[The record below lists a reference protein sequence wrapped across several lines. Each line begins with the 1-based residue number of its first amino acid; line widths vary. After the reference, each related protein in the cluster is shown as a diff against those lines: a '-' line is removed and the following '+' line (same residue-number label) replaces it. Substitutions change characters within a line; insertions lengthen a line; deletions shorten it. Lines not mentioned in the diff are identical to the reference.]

1 MSWITP
7 QNNAINL
14 PCETVLIDI
23 STSFR
28 ITQKIHTFKQ
38 IDGGQMQQ
46 QSRLLFG
53 TAGIPHSTP
62 KKNSPIEGVKQI
74 HALGLDCMQLEFAH
88 GVRMKEEVSSGLR
101 KASYELNIPL
111 TSHGPYYIN
120 LNAREQD
127 KIDSSVERII
137 QTAKISDLCGAES
150 MTFHAAFYMKDSPYD
165 VFDLVQK
172 SMNVIEER
180 LSRLDI
186 EIELRPELTGKT
198 SQFGSLEELI
208 DLTKRVNSCEPCLD
222 FSHLYARTGEY
233 NSYDEFCKVLD
244 RLNTEL
250 QPNATKNLHVHIS
263 GISSNS
269 KGDLKHL
276 NLGQSS
282 FNWKDLM
289 RAFKDKGCNGYVI
302 CVSPNLE
309 EDALMLKE
317 YYMSL
322 PDQVAV

>member
-1 MSWITP
+1 MMF
-7 QNNAINL
+7 
-14 PCETVLIDI
+14 E
-23 STSFR
+23 
-28 ITQKIHTFKQ
+28 
-38 IDGGQMQQ
+38 
-46 QSRLLFG
+46 RLLFG
-53 TAGIPHSTP
+53 TAGVPNSTV
-62 KKNSPIEGVKQI
+62 KKSNPVEGVKRI
-74 HALGLDCMQLEFAH
+74 HELGLDCMQLEFAH
-88 GVRMKEEVSSGLR
+88 GVRMKEEVSSALR
-101 KASYELNIPL
+101 KVSYELGIPL

-165 VFDLVQK
+165 VFDLVEK

-186 EIELRPELTGKT
+186 EIELRPELTGKS

-208 DLTKRVNSCEPCLD
+208 SLTKSVNSCKPCMD
-222 FSHLYARTGEY
+222 FSHLYARSGQY
-233 NSYDEFCKVLD
+233 NTYEEFVEVLKVLKQ
-244 RLNTEL
+244 EL
-250 QPNATKNLHVHIS
+250 GAKALKQMHIHIS

-276 NLGQSS
+276 NLDQSD
-282 FNWKDLM
+282 FNWKDLL
-289 RAFKDKGCNGYVI
+289 RALKDEDCRGYIICN
-302 CVSPNLE
+302 SPNLE
-309 EDALMLKE
+309 KDAVKMKE

-322 PDQVAV
+322 Q

>member
-1 MSWITP
+1 M
-7 QNNAINL
+7 AF
-14 PCETVLIDI
+14 D
-23 STSFR
+23 
-28 ITQKIHTFKQ
+28 
-38 IDGGQMQQ
+38 
-46 QSRLLFG
+46 RLLFG
-53 TAGIPHSTP
+53 TAGVPNSTA
-62 KKNSPIEGVKQI
+62 KKNNPVEGVKRI
-74 HALGLDCMQLEFAH
+74 HELGLDCMQLEFAH
-88 GVRMKEEVSSGLR
+88 GVRMKEEVSSALR
-101 KASYELNIPL
+101 KVSYELGVPL

-165 VFDLVQK
+165 VFDLVEK
-172 SMNVIEER
+172 SLNVIEER

-208 DLTKRVNSCEPCLD
+208 SLSKSVTSCKPCMD
-222 FSHLYARTGEY
+222 FSHLYARTGSVNDY
-233 NSYDEFCKVLD
+233 KGFCETLETLKS
-244 RLNTEL
+244 EL
-250 QPNATKNLHVHIS
+250 GAKALEEMHIHIS

-276 NLGQSS
+276 NLEKSK

-289 RAFKDKGCNGYVI
+289 KALKDMNCRGYVV
-302 CVSPNLE
+302 CNSPNLE
-309 EDALMLKE
+309 VDAAMLKQ
-317 YYMSL
+317 YY
-322 PDQVAV
+322 VAL

>member
-1 MSWITP
+1 M
-7 QNNAINL
+7 AF
-14 PCETVLIDI
+14 D
-23 STSFR
+23 
-28 ITQKIHTFKQ
+28 
-38 IDGGQMQQ
+38 
-46 QSRLLFG
+46 RLLFG
-53 TAGIPHSTP
+53 TAGVPSSTA
-62 KKNSPIEGVKQI
+62 KKNSPVEGVKRI
-74 HALGLDCMQLEFAH
+74 NELGLDCMQLEFAH
-88 GVRMKEEVSSGLR
+88 GVRMKEEVSSALR
-101 KASYELNIPL
+101 KASYEYKIPL

-165 VFDLVQK
+165 VFDLVEK
-172 SMNVIEER
+172 SLNVIEER

-208 DLTKRVNSCEPCLD
+208 SLSKSVNSCKPCMD
-222 FSHLYARTGEY
+222 FSHLYARTGEV
-233 NSYDEFCKVLD
+233 NSYDEFLAILKTL
-244 RLNTEL
+244 EL
-250 QPNATKNLHVHIS
+250 ELGAQTLKEMHIHIS

-276 NLGQSS
+276 NLEKSK

-289 RAFKDKGCNGYVI
+289 RALKDRDCRGYVI
-302 CVSPNLE
+302 CNSPNLE
-309 EDALMLKE
+309 VDAAMLKE
-317 YYMSL
+317 YYMAL
-322 PDQVAV
+322 

>member
-1 MSWITP
+1 M
-7 QNNAINL
+7 AF
-14 PCETVLIDI
+14 D
-23 STSFR
+23 
-28 ITQKIHTFKQ
+28 
-38 IDGGQMQQ
+38 
-46 QSRLLFG
+46 RLLFG
-53 TAGIPHSTP
+53 TAGVPNSTV
-62 KKNSPIEGVKQI
+62 KKNNPVEGVKRI
-74 HALGLDCMQLEFAH
+74 HELGLDCMQLEFAH
-88 GVRMKEEVSSGLR
+88 GVRMKEEVSSALR
-101 KASYELNIPL
+101 KVSYELGVPL

-165 VFDLVQK
+165 VFDLVEK
-172 SMNVIEER
+172 SLNVIEER

-208 DLTKRVNSCEPCLD
+208 SLSKSVTSCKPCMD
-222 FSHLYARTGEY
+222 FSHLYARTGSVNDY
-233 NSYDEFCKVLD
+233 KGFCETLETLKS
-244 RLNTEL
+244 EL
-250 QPNATKNLHVHIS
+250 GPKSLEEMHIHIS

-276 NLGQSS
+276 NLEKSK

-289 RAFKDKGCNGYVI
+289 KALKDMDCRGYVV
-302 CVSPNLE
+302 CNSPNLE
-309 EDALMLKE
+309 ADAAMLKQ
-317 YYMSL
+317 YY
-322 PDQVAV
+322 VAL

>member
-1 MSWITP
+1 M
-7 QNNAINL
+7 AF
-14 PCETVLIDI
+14 E
-23 STSFR
+23 
-28 ITQKIHTFKQ
+28 
-38 IDGGQMQQ
+38 
-46 QSRLLFG
+46 RLLFG
-53 TAGIPHSTP
+53 TAGVPNSTA
-62 KKNSPIEGVKQI
+62 KKNNPIEGVKRI
-74 HALGLDCMQLEFAH
+74 HEIGLDCMQLEFAH

-101 KASYELNIPL
+101 KVSYELGVPL

-165 VFDLVQK
+165 VFDLVEK

-180 LSRLDI
+180 LGRLDI

-208 DLTKRVNSCEPCLD
+208 QLTKQVNSCLPCLD
-222 FSHLYARTGEY
+222 FSHLFARTKQY
-233 NSYDEFCKVLD
+233 NSYEDFMYLLKLVEQELGRD
-244 RLNTEL
+244 QLN
-250 QPNATKNLHVHIS
+250 NLHIHIS

-276 NLGQSS
+276 NLNESD
-282 FNWKDLM
+282 FNWKELIK
-289 RAFKDKGCNGYVI
+289 ALKDQDCRGYIICN
-302 CVSPNLE
+302 SPNLE
-309 EDALMLKE
+309 DDAMMMKE
-317 YYMSL
+317 YYMSI
-322 PDQVAV
+322 

>member
-1 MSWITP
+1 MSF
-7 QNNAINL
+7 
-14 PCETVLIDI
+14 D
-23 STSFR
+23 
-28 ITQKIHTFKQ
+28 K
-38 IDGGQMQQ
+38 
-46 QSRLLFG
+46 LLFG
-53 TAGIPHSTP
+53 TAGVPNSTA
-62 KKNSPIEGVKQI
+62 KKNSPVEGVQRI
-74 HALGLDCMQLEFAH
+74 HELGLDCMQLEFAH
-88 GVRMKEEVSSGLR
+88 GVRMKEEVSSALR
-101 KASYELNIPL
+101 KVSYELNIPL

-165 VFDLVQK
+165 VFDLVEK

-208 DLTKRVNSCEPCLD
+208 TLTKNVGSVKPCMD
-222 FSHLYARTGEY
+222 FSHLFARTDKY
-233 NSYDEFCKVLD
+233 NSYEEMTAVLD
-244 RLNTEL
+244 RLEVEIG
-250 QPNATKNLHVHIS
+250 ATALKNMHVHVS

-276 NLGQSS
+276 NLEKSK
-282 FNWKDLM
+282 FNWKDMLK
-289 RAFKDKGCNGYVI
+289 ALKDKGCGGYII
-302 CVSPNLE
+302 CNSPNLE
-309 EDALMLKE
+309 EDAIMMKK
-317 YYMSL
+317 YYMAL
-322 PDQVAV
+322 

>member
-1 MSWITP
+1 MSF
-7 QNNAINL
+7 
-14 PCETVLIDI
+14 E
-23 STSFR
+23 
-28 ITQKIHTFKQ
+28 
-38 IDGGQMQQ
+38 
-46 QSRLLFG
+46 RLLFG
-53 TAGIPHSTP
+53 TAGVPNSTV
-62 KKNSPIEGVKQI
+62 KKNNPVEGVKKI
-74 HALGLDCMQLEFAH
+74 HELGLDCMQLEFAH
-88 GVRMKEEVSSGLR
+88 GVRMKEEVSSALR
-101 KASYELNIPL
+101 KASYELNVPL

-165 VFDLVQK
+165 VFDLVEK

-208 DLTKRVNSCEPCLD
+208 TLTKNVGSVKPCMD
-222 FSHLYARTGEY
+222 FSHLYARTGKY
-233 NSYDEFCKVLD
+233 NTKEEISEVLD
-244 RLNTEL
+244 LLAQEIGKDALN
-250 QPNATKNLHVHIS
+250 NMHIHVS

-276 NLGQSS
+276 NLEKSN
-282 FNWKDLM
+282 FNWKAMLE
-289 RAFKDKGCNGYVI
+289 ALKEKDCKGYIISN
-302 CVSPNLE
+302 SPNLE
-309 EDALMLKE
+309 DDAKMLKD
-317 YYMSL
+317 YYMAL
-322 PDQVAV
+322 

>member
-1 MSWITP
+1 M
-7 QNNAINL
+7 AF
-14 PCETVLIDI
+14 E
-23 STSFR
+23 
-28 ITQKIHTFKQ
+28 
-38 IDGGQMQQ
+38 
-46 QSRLLFG
+46 RLLFG
-53 TAGIPHSTP
+53 TAGVPNSTA
-62 KKNSPIEGVKQI
+62 KKNNPVEGVKRI
-74 HALGLDCMQLEFAH
+74 HELGLDCMQLEFAH
-88 GVRMKEEVSSGLR
+88 GVRMKEEISSALR
-101 KASYELNIPL
+101 KVSYELGVPL

-165 VFDLVQK
+165 VFDLVEK
-172 SMNVIEER
+172 SLNVIEER

-208 DLTKRVNSCEPCLD
+208 SLSKSVTSCKPCMD
-222 FSHLYARTGEY
+222 FSHLYARTGSVNDY
-233 NSYDEFCKVLD
+233 NGFCETLETLK
-244 RLNTEL
+244 NEL
-250 QPNATKNLHVHIS
+250 GPKSLEEMHIHIS

-276 NLGQSS
+276 NLEKSK

-289 RAFKDKGCNGYVI
+289 KALKDMDCRGYVV
-302 CVSPNLE
+302 CNSPNLE
-309 EDALMLKE
+309 VDAAMLKQ
-317 YYMSL
+317 YY
-322 PDQVAV
+322 VAL

>member
-1 MSWITP
+1 M
-7 QNNAINL
+7 
-14 PCETVLIDI
+14 
-23 STSFR
+23 
-28 ITQKIHTFKQ
+28 TQFK
-38 IDGGQMQQ
+38 
-46 QSRLLFG
+46 RLLFG
-53 TAGIPHSTP
+53 TAGVPNSTP
-62 KKNSPIEGVKQI
+62 KKNNPIEGVRQI

-88 GVRMKEEVSSGLR
+88 GVRMKDEISSTLR
-101 KASYELNIPL
+101 RVSYELNVPL

-165 VFDLVQK
+165 VFDLVEK
-172 SMNVIEER
+172 SLNVIEER

-198 SQFGSLEELI
+198 SQFGSLDELI
-208 DLTKRVNSCEPCLD
+208 SLTKLVNSCQPCLD

-233 NSYDEFCKVLD
+233 NSRKEFKFVIE
-244 RLNTEL
+244 RLKEEL
-250 QPNATKNLHVHIS
+250 GAKSIQNMHIHIS

-276 NLGQSS
+276 NLESSS
-282 FNWKDLM
+282 FNWKELLEVLKEEQ
-289 RAFKDKGCNGYVI
+289 AAGYLICN
-302 CVSPNLE
+302 SPNLE
-309 EDALMLKE
+309 EDALMLKN
-317 YYMSL
+317 YYMGL
-322 PDQVAV
+322 

>member
-1 MSWITP
+1 MSF
-7 QNNAINL
+7 
-14 PCETVLIDI
+14 D
-23 STSFR
+23 
-28 ITQKIHTFKQ
+28 
-38 IDGGQMQQ
+38 
-46 QSRLLFG
+46 RLLFG
-53 TAGIPHSTP
+53 TAGVPNCTV
-62 KKNSPIEGVKQI
+62 KKNSPVEGVKKI
-74 HALGLDCMQLEFAH
+74 HELGLDCMQLEFAH
-88 GVRMKEEVSSGLR
+88 GVRMKEEVSSALR
-101 KASYELNIPL
+101 KVSYELNVPL

-165 VFDLVQK
+165 VFDLVEK

-208 DLTKRVNSCEPCLD
+208 TLTKNVGSVKPCMD
-222 FSHLYARTGEY
+222 FSHLYARTGKY
-233 NSYDEFCKVLD
+233 NSYEEITEVLNQLEIELGSD
-244 RLNTEL
+244 ALN
-250 QPNATKNLHVHIS
+250 NMHIHVS

-276 NLGQSS
+276 NLEKSD
-282 FNWKDLM
+282 FNWQEMLKAL
-289 RAFKDKGCNGYVI
+289 KDKGCKGYVI
-302 CVSPNLE
+302 SNSPNLE
-309 EDALMLKE
+309 GDAKMLKD
-317 YYMSL
+317 YYAAL
-322 PDQVAV
+322 

>member
-1 MSWITP
+1 M
-7 QNNAINL
+7 AF
-14 PCETVLIDI
+14 D
-23 STSFR
+23 
-28 ITQKIHTFKQ
+28 
-38 IDGGQMQQ
+38 
-46 QSRLLFG
+46 RLLFG
-53 TAGIPHSTP
+53 TAGVPNSTA
-62 KKNSPIEGVKQI
+62 KKNNPVEGVKRI
-74 HALGLDCMQLEFAH
+74 HELALDCMQLEFAH
-88 GVRMKEEVSSGLR
+88 GVRMKEEVSSALR
-101 KASYELNIPL
+101 KVSYELGVPL

-165 VFDLVQK
+165 VFDLVEK
-172 SMNVIEER
+172 SLNVIEER

-208 DLTKRVNSCEPCLD
+208 SLSKSVASCKPCMD
-222 FSHLYARTGEY
+222 FSHLYARTGSVNDY
-233 NSYDEFCKVLD
+233 KGFCETLETLK
-244 RLNTEL
+244 NEL
-250 QPNATKNLHVHIS
+250 GANALKEMHIHIS

-276 NLGQSS
+276 NLEKSK

-289 RAFKDKGCNGYVI
+289 KALKDMDCRGYVV
-302 CVSPNLE
+302 CNSPNLE
-309 EDALMLKE
+309 VDAQMLKQ
-317 YYMSL
+317 YY
-322 PDQVAV
+322 VAL

>member
-1 MSWITP
+1 M
-7 QNNAINL
+7 AF
-14 PCETVLIDI
+14 D
-23 STSFR
+23 
-28 ITQKIHTFKQ
+28 
-38 IDGGQMQQ
+38 
-46 QSRLLFG
+46 RLLFG
-53 TAGIPHSTP
+53 TAGVPNSTV
-62 KKNSPIEGVKQI
+62 KKNNPVEGVKRI
-74 HALGLDCMQLEFAH
+74 HELGLDCMQLEFAH
-88 GVRMKEEVSSGLR
+88 GVRMKEEVSSALR
-101 KASYELNIPL
+101 KVSYELGIPL

-165 VFDLVQK
+165 VFDLVEK
-172 SMNVIEER
+172 SLNVIEER

-208 DLTKRVNSCEPCLD
+208 SLSKSVPSCKPCMD
-222 FSHLYARTGEY
+222 FSHLYARTGSVNDY
-233 NSYDEFCKVLD
+233 KGFCETLETLK
-244 RLNTEL
+244 TEL
-250 QPNATKNLHVHIS
+250 GPNALKEMHIHIS

-276 NLGQSS
+276 NLEKSK

-289 RAFKDKGCNGYVI
+289 KALKDMDCRGYVI
-302 CVSPNLE
+302 CNSPNLE
-309 EDALMLKE
+309 VDAGMLKQF
-317 YYMSL
+317 Y
-322 PDQVAV
+322 VAL

>member
-1 MSWITP
+1 MSF
-7 QNNAINL
+7 
-14 PCETVLIDI
+14 D
-23 STSFR
+23 
-28 ITQKIHTFKQ
+28 
-38 IDGGQMQQ
+38 
-46 QSRLLFG
+46 RLLFG
-53 TAGIPHSTP
+53 TAGVPNSTI
-62 KKNSPIEGVKQI
+62 KKNSPVEGVQRI
-74 HALGLDCMQLEFAH
+74 HELELDCMQLEFAH
-88 GVRMKEEVSSGLR
+88 GVRMKEEVSSALR
-101 KASYELNIPL
+101 KASYELGIPL

-165 VFDLVQK
+165 VFDLVEK

-208 DLTKRVNSCEPCLD
+208 SLTKNVMSVKPCMD

-233 NSYDEFCKVLD
+233 NTKEKMLDVLNKLEEEIGTD
-244 RLNTEL
+244 GLRNM
-250 QPNATKNLHVHIS
+250 HIHIS

-276 NLGQSS
+276 NLTESD
-282 FNWKDLM
+282 FNWKDMLH
-289 RAFKDKGCNGYVI
+289 ALKEKDCRGYVI
-302 CVSPNLE
+302 CNSPNLE
-309 EDALMLKE
+309 EDAKMLKD
-317 YYMSL
+317 YYL
-322 PDQVAV
+322 AI

>member
-1 MSWITP
+1 MRF
-7 QNNAINL
+7 
-14 PCETVLIDI
+14 D
-23 STSFR
+23 
-28 ITQKIHTFKQ
+28 
-38 IDGGQMQQ
+38 
-46 QSRLLFG
+46 RLLFG
-53 TAGIPHSTP
+53 TAGIPNSTV
-62 KKNSPIEGVKQI
+62 KKNSPIEGVKTV
-74 HALGLDCMQLEFAH
+74 HAYGLDCMQLEFAH

-101 KASYELNIPL
+101 KVSYELGIPL

-165 VFDLVQK
+165 VFDLVEK
-172 SMNVIEER
+172 SLNVIEER
-180 LSRLDI
+180 LGRLDI

-208 DLTKRVNSCEPCLD
+208 SLTKSVNSCSPCMD
-222 FSHLYARTGEY
+222 FSHLYARTGQY
-233 NSYDEFCKVLD
+233 NTYKEFCEVLD
-244 RLNTEL
+244 LLKSEL
-250 QPNATKNLHVHIS
+250 GRNSLDNMHIHIS

-276 NLGQSS
+276 NLNDSD

-289 RAFKDKGCNGYVI
+289 KALKDNDCKGYMICN
-302 CVSPNLE
+302 SPGLE
-309 EDALMLKE
+309 KDAKMLKDF
-317 YYMSL
+317 YL
-322 PDQVAV
+322 AL

>member
-1 MSWITP
+1 
-7 QNNAINL
+7 
-14 PCETVLIDI
+14 
-23 STSFR
+23 
-28 ITQKIHTFKQ
+28 
-38 IDGGQMQQ
+38 
-46 QSRLLFG
+46 
-53 TAGIPHSTP
+53 
-62 KKNSPIEGVKQI
+62 
-74 HALGLDCMQLEFAH
+74 
-88 GVRMKEEVSSGLR
+88 MKEEVSSALR
-101 KASYELNIPL
+101 KVSYELNIPL

-165 VFDLVQK
+165 VFDLVEK

-208 DLTKRVNSCEPCLD
+208 TLTKNVGSVKPCMD
-222 FSHLYARTGEY
+222 FSHLFARTDKY
-233 NSYDEFCKVLD
+233 NSYEEMTAVLD
-244 RLNTEL
+244 RLEVEIGAQAL
-250 QPNATKNLHVHIS
+250 KNMHVHVS

-276 NLGQSS
+276 NLEKSK
-282 FNWKDLM
+282 FNWKDMLK
-289 RAFKDKGCNGYVI
+289 ALKDKDCGGYIICN
-302 CVSPNLE
+302 SPNLE
-309 EDALMLKE
+309 EDAIMMKK
-317 YYMSL
+317 YYMAL
-322 PDQVAV
+322 